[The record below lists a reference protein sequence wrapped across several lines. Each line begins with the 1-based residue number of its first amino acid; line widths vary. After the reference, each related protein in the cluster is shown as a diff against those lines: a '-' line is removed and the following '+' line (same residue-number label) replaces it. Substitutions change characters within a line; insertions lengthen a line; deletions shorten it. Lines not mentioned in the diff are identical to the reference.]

1 MSRSWRGTASTGSR
15 ISGCKFENALLIP
28 ARSKEF
34 AEAYAEELC
43 KHNKKYLEAREERI
57 EVSGQVERLNEV
69 YNMPSARSAHSGY
82 GHNSEGY
89 TPHTFQ
95 QQETPR
101 SNNS

>member
-1 MSRSWRGTASTGSR
+1 MPT
-15 ISGCKFENALLIP
+15 
-28 ARSKEF
+28 RSKEF

-69 YNMPSARSAHSGY
+69 YNMPSARSAHSGGY
-82 GHNSEGY
+82 GHNSKGY